1 LPAAPYSEQVLLR
14 LVALMLA
21 IAMIGVAPQLV
32 HAGADRAG
40 EVVSEDE
47 LGDSTT
53 AEPVCVPWPEP
64 GPRADAVSRAH
75 AAGRAHTALVFR
87 PPRWFASR

>member
-1 LPAAPYSEQVLLR
+1 MLLR

-21 IAMIGVAPQLV
+21 IVMIGLAPQVV
-32 HAGADRAG
+32 HAGSELPV
-40 EVVSEDE
+40 EVVEVMTEIDE

-53 AEPVCVPWPEP
+53 VEPVLVAWPDR
-64 GPRADAVSRAH
+64 GASSALVSRAH
-75 AAGRAHTALVFR
+75 RRGRAHTTLVFR